1 MAISDLFFLNENG
14 VVFPDYPTVLEQ
26 LKAEYRTIYGEDT
39 YLEADS
45 QDGQWIAVMALA
57 MFDTMQ
63 VAAAVYNS
71 FSPLT
76 AQSDAL
82 SRNVKINGI
91 RRLSPSFSTADLRI
105 IGQAG
110 SIITNGQA
118 EDTLGQKWNLPASV
132 TIPVG
137 GEITVTATAAQI
149 GAISAAANTITKIAT
164 PTIGWQSVTNLAA
177 ATEGDPVES
186 DAQLR
191 RRQTN
196 STMIPSQTVMEGIVG
211 AVASLE
217 GVSRYRGYE
226 NDTATTNADGIP
238 AHSISVVVEGG
249 DTTQIADAIANKKPA
264 GTGTYGTT
272 SVTVYDQY
280 NIPNVIKF
288 YRPTVA
294 TIGVEVS
301 LTARAG
307 YLSTTAALIQAAVA
321 NYIEGLEIGD
331 DVFITKLFVPANL
344 LNDPALADTFNVT
357 QIRIKKNAGSF
368 GTSNITLAFNEIADC
383 DPATNVTVIVT

>member
-45 QDGQWIAVMALA
+45 QDGQWISVMALA

-164 PTIGWQSVTNLAA
+164 PTIGWQSVTNVAA

-191 RRQTN
+191 RRQTE

-211 AVASLE
+211 AVASLQ
-217 GVSRYRGYE
+217 GVARYRGYE

-238 AHSISVVVEGG
+238 AHSISLVVEGG
-249 DTTQIADAIANKKPA
+249 DTTQIANAIANKKPA

-321 NYIEGLEIGD
+321 SYIEGLEIGD
-331 DVFITKLFVPANL
+331 DVYITKLFVPANL
-344 LNDPALADTFNVT
+344 LNNPELADTFDVT

>member
-1 MAISDLFFLNENG
+1 MAISELFYLNENG

-26 LKAEYRTIYGEDT
+26 LKQEYRTIYGEDV

-63 VAAAVYNS
+63 VASAVYNS

-82 SRNVKINGI
+82 TRNVKINGI
-91 RRLSPSFSTADLRI
+91 RRLSPSYSTADLTI

-110 SIITNGQA
+110 TIITNGQA

-137 GEITVTATAAQI
+137 GSIVVTATAAVV
-149 GAISAAANTITKIAT
+149 GRVTAAAGTITKIAT
-164 PTIGWQSVTNLAA
+164 PTIGWQSVNNVAA
-177 ATEGDPVES
+177 ATEGDPTES

-191 RRQTN
+191 RRQSN
-196 STMIPSQTVMEGIVG
+196 STMIPSLSVMEGIVG

-217 GVSRYRGYE
+217 GVSRYRGFE
-226 NDTATTNADGIP
+226 NDTASTSADGIP
-238 AHSISVVVEGG
+238 AHSIAMVVEGG
-249 DTTQIADAIANKKPA
+249 NSTQIAEAIAAKKTA

-272 SVTVYDQY
+272 TVTVYDQY
-280 NIPNVIKF
+280 NIPNAIKF
-288 YRPTVA
+288 FRPTNA
-294 TIGVEVS
+294 TISVEVS
-301 LTARAG
+301 LTARTG
-307 YLSTTAALIQAAVA
+307 YLSTTATLIKAAVA
-321 NYIEGLEIGD
+321 EYLNGLEIGD
-331 DVFITKLFVPANL
+331 DIYITKLYVPANL
-344 LNDPALADTFNVT
+344 LNNPEVANTFDVT
-357 QIRIKKNAGSF
+357 QVRIKKNAGSF
-368 GTSNITLAFNEIADC
+368 VTTNIALAFNEIAMC
-383 DPATNVTVIVT
+383 DPATNVTVIAT